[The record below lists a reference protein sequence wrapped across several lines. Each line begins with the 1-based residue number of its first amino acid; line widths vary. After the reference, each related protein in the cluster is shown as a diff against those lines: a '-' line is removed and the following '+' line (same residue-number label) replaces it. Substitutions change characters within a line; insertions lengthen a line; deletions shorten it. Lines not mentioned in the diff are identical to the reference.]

1 MSMNVN
7 ELMIGDWVSVA
18 GTEMKVAC
26 IGTDRIG
33 FEDSKGEIFFHDAD
47 NVKAIELYTLLLEG
61 NGFVFVENETPAWE
75 LEFKSYYGVKNVEID
90 YSGHGSKLFAYDE
103 DKSESI
109 ELSIRYVHQLQH
121 AIRLLGIDKEI
132 IL

>member
-1 MSMNVN
+1 
-7 ELMIGDWVSVA
+7 MIGDWVSVA

-33 FEDSKGEIFFHDAD
+33 FEDSRGEIFFHDAD
-47 NVKAIELYTLLLEG
+47 NVKAIELYALLLEG
-61 NGFVFVENETPAWE
+61 NGFVFVENETPAW
-75 LEFKSYYGVKNVEID
+75 
-90 YSGHGSKLFAYDE
+90 DE

>member
-1 MSMNVN
+1 MEVN
-7 ELMIGDWVSVA
+7 ELMVGDWVSVA
-18 GTEMKVAC
+18 GTPMKVAC
-26 IGTDRIG
+26 IGTNRIG

-47 NVKAIELYTLLLEG
+47 NVEAIELYTLLLEG
-61 NGFVFVENETPAWE
+61 NGFILVENETPAWE
-75 LEFKSYYGVKNVEID
+75 LEFRSCYGVEKVKID

-121 AIRLLGIDKEI
+121 ALRLMGIDKEI
-132 IL
+132 KI